1 MIRIPTQGRYAL
13 RTMVDVGQHQA
24 GGPVLRKDVAS
35 RQEISANYV
44 AQICRKLVGAGLLT
58 GKKGPAGGYM
68 LGRSAESITAG
79 DILRAIEGPL
89 ALVHCVLEDDKTPC
103 NRTEGCVAHRLWIR
117 ATASMEAILD
127 AATLRSLID
136 EANVLERN
144 APERGTR

>member
-1 MIRIPTQGRYAL
+1 MIRIQTQGRYAV

-24 GGPVLRKDVAS
+24 SGPVLRHDIAH

-44 AQICRKLVGAGLLT
+44 AQICRKLVAAGLLT
-58 GKKGPAGGYM
+58 GKKGPGGGYT
-68 LGRSAESITAG
+68 LGKPSESITAS

-103 NRTEGCVAHRLWIR
+103 DRTEGCVAHRLWTR
-117 ATASMEAILD
+117 VTASMEAILD

-144 APERGTR
+144 AS